1 MIFPLTVA
9 ALAIWLALSSFNL
22 PDRKLAESLL
32 EYVTHN
38 FAIRQDIH
46 ILVGDLG
53 LRFPDLVEAA
63 QRQLD
68 HRLRLENVPYVY
80 NLVDELPKIVVRP
93 RNKDFEP
100 LEVILTPSDE
110 TATSELESPTENGQL
125 DSPSETSDSNLFFTS
140 DESRPIPEYQVQL
153 VLADRVGIWHDLH
166 ELKVIL
172 TYSLEACHQNDLPFF
187 LTQAVIDHLMAPDLE
202 LLTNSSRDFS
212 QFTPLLKIN
221 IVAAE
226 ELGESPETLKR
237 ELGSAVDLLASQ
249 ISPYVETSTEFVVVD
264 VTKKRVPTAFLS
276 NTTSTLNLFYLTSL
290 AGITNKVQGVDLFH
304 IHYEDV
310 EERSYDPYGTAHSQQ
325 RATER
330 RYNSTEFVKEATLAI
345 IRAAGLGNLEA
356 ENVNLLVESTM
367 KHSTISGVVA
377 VLEDLLRAEEFDS
390 EKFQA
395 VATLVDTI
403 LSENSH
409 DWSKHLKTIY
419 KLYRGKAL

>member
-1 MIFPLTVA
+1 MIFPLTVV
-9 ALAIWLALSSFNL
+9 ALAIWLAFSSLN
-22 PDRKLAESLL
+22 PSERKLAESLL

-46 ILVGDLG
+46 IRVGDLG

-80 NLVDELPKIVVRP
+80 NLVDELPKVVVRP
-93 RNKDFEP
+93 RNKNFEP

-110 TATSELESPTENGQL
+110 TTTSELESPTETGGSHL
-125 DSPSETSDSNLFFTS
+125 ISDK
-140 DESRPIPEYQVQL
+140 SRSIPEYSVQL

-187 LTQAVIDHLMAPDLE
+187 LTQAVVDHLMAPDLE
-202 LLTNSSRDFS
+202 LFTNATRDFS

-221 IVAAE
+221 FVATE
-226 ELGESPETLKR
+226 ELGESPEILKS
-237 ELGSAVDLLASQ
+237 ELRSAMDLLATQ
-249 ISPYVETSTEFVVVD
+249 ISPYVETLVEFVVVD
-264 VTKKRVPTAFLS
+264 VTKKRVPTALLS

-304 IHYEDV
+304 IHHEDV
-310 EERSYDPYGTAHSQQ
+310 DERSYDPYGTAHSQQ
-325 RATER
+325 RVTGR
-330 RYNSTEFVKEATLAI
+330 RYNTTEFVKEATLVI
-345 IRAAGLGNLEA
+345 KRAVGLGNQET
-356 ENVNLLVESTM
+356 ENVNLLVESSM

-390 EKFQA
+390 ETFQA
-395 VATLVDTI
+395 VSTLVDTI

-409 DWSKHLKTIY
+409 DWSKHLKTVY
-419 KLYRGKAL
+419 RLYEDGKAS